1 MTRVDCE
8 SVCRSTMA
16 TEDGYVSELSADQ
29 IESHLAG
36 CADCRTEVR
45 QLRALANLLDGQKRR
60 QRTESVWEHLEQHLP
75 DPLPTP
81 SASRV
86 GYPFVILG
94 LLLLGYRL
102 IEMIPDRHFGILFK
116 LVPILFVMAAFS
128 YLRENPFKI
137 NSELT
142 LEGRVTK

>member
-1 MTRVDCE
+1 
-8 SVCRSTMA
+8 MA
-16 TEDGYVSELSADQ
+16 REDGYVSDLSADQ

-36 CADCRTEVR
+36 CADCRIEVR

-60 QRTESVWEHLEQHLP
+60 QRTESVWEHVDQRLP
-75 DPLPTP
+75 DSFPTP
-81 SASRV
+81 SATRV
-86 GYPFVILG
+86 VYPFVILG

-102 IEMIPDRHFGILFK
+102 FEMIPDRHFGFLYK
-116 LVPILFVMAAFS
+116 LVPILLVIAAFG

-142 LEGRVTK
+142 LEGVTK